1 MLKVLPTMERRNK
14 RSISMSMTRD
24 PYTSFP
30 AEGGTHVILK
40 EKEKNTG
47 FVLPSSSFFSSLV
60 PQHFKIPFFLF
71 RSSVT
76 KGKRNIGSLLLS
88 VSKHTLS
95 FLFSPFFLVCV
106 CLFACFLTAK
116 VLRCDFPVFWW
127 KSDGAKRRLQSQL
140 LTKKR

>member
-47 FVLPSSSFFSSLV
+47 FVFPSSSFFSSLV

-95 FLFSPFFLVCV
+95 FLFSPFFFWCVFV
-106 CLFACFLTAK
+106 CLLVSSQPKFCGVTFRSFGGNLTEQ
-116 VLRCDFPVFWW
+116 R
-127 KSDGAKRRLQSQL
+127 GAYRVNF
-140 LTKKR
+140 